1 MSERLVRWA
10 KARLGED
17 QTARERGTVIV
28 LFSLVLTILMGMAAL
43 TVDVGWLYYTGA
55 RAQRAADAA
64 ALAGVVH
71 LPSLAPIVGG
81 HPAHDIAIDIA
92 ARNGFANGV
101 DSAVV
106 TPASVPGSRFRFQVT
121 IQYDAPTFFL
131 KVFGIDPQQ
140 ITRTALAEHLPA
152 IRLGGRGNDI
162 GVQSSDGYW
171 IAVNGDIT
179 SAEQGDH
186 LATQCSNSAADV
198 STSGCN
204 FSNSHHQDP
213 AYYYGVE
220 LATAGLDVD
229 IYDAPGFDYDPTYAG
244 NEHFDINWTPTTSA
258 HKTTYTLYPPD
269 NSPNDPTDN
278 RNQPAICSV
287 TFDHASSATIND
299 PFGLGTI
306 DKATYESTYRGQWTD
321 FCDDPSAPPG
331 QYVMEIIVSAGNT
344 SNTFSM
350 RETTPSSRVFAI
362 EWISVH
368 GSNDGSKF
376 DLAEVPPE
384 YVNRKITVSLYDPG
398 ETDGDSF
405 VTITQ
410 EGTPRDC
417 QYRVLDLFG
426 NEVEGWQPDDDAG
439 PNCTIQTSD
448 ATNSGCAPG
457 SGDPTDCVM
466 YNGLFLE
473 VLFDLTGYSCTIGVD
488 CYWVVDYDYAGP
500 TVSDRTTWGIRV
512 AGQPVHLLPGTIAP

>member
-1 MSERLVRWA
+1 MTDRIVGWFRS
-10 KARLGED
+10 RLGED

-43 TVDVGWLYYTGA
+43 TVDLGWLYYTGA

-71 LPSLAPIVGG
+71 LPSLAPIVAGN
-81 HPAHDIAIDIA
+81 PAHDIAQDIS
-92 ARNGFANGV
+92 ARNGFTNGV

-106 TPASVPGSRFRFQVT
+106 KPASVPGSRFRFMVT
-121 IQYDAPTFFL
+121 IEYDAPTFFL
-131 KVFGIDPQQ
+131 KVFGIDPQRV
-140 ITRTALAEHLPA
+140 TRVAIAEHLPA

-162 GVQSSDGYW
+162 GVRADDGYW

-186 LATQCSNSAADV
+186 LATQCSNTAASV
-198 STSGCN
+198 TTSGCN
-204 FSNSHHQDP
+204 FSNSHYQNP

-220 LATAGLDVD
+220 LASPGLDLD
-229 IYDAPGFDYDPTYAG
+229 IYDAPAFDYDPAFAG
-244 NEHFDINWTPTTSA
+244 IEHFDINWSPGSSN
-258 HKTTYTLYPPD
+258 HQTTYTLYPPD
-269 NSPNDPTDN
+269 VSPNDPTDN
-278 RNQPAICSV
+278 RLQPAVCSV
-287 TFDHASSATIND
+287 TFDHGSSPTIND
-299 PFGLGTI
+299 PFGAGTI
-306 DKATYESTYRGQWTD
+306 DPVDYKTAYLGKWTD
-321 FCDDPSAPPG
+321 FCDDPGAPAG
-331 QYVMEIIVSAGNT
+331 QYVLEVIVSAGNT

-350 RETTPSSRVFAI
+350 RENTLSSRIFAV

-384 YVNRKITVSLYDPG
+384 YVNRSITVSLYDPG
-398 ETDGDSF
+398 ENDGDSF

-417 QYRVLDLFG
+417 EYRVLDLFG
-426 NEVEGWQPDDDAG
+426 TELETWQPDDDAG

-448 ATNSGCAPG
+448 ATQSGCAPG
-457 SGDPTDCVM
+457 SGDPTDCVK
-466 YNGLFLE
+466 YNGKFLE
-473 VLFDLTGYSCTIGVD
+473 VRFDLTGYSCTLGTD
-488 CYWVVDYDYAGP
+488 CYWVVDYNYDGP

-512 AGQPVHLLPGTIAP
+512 AGQPIHLLPGTIAP